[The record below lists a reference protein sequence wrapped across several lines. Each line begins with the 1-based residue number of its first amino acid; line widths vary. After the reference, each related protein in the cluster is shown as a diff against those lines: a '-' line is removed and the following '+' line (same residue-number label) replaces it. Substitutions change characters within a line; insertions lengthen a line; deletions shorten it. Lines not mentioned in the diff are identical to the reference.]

1 MLGEEELPEDL
12 MRGLL
17 AQKRLLVILDALSE
31 REPPSQRNVEQSF
44 AKEAIFNAVVIT
56 ARAEPQFGAIQRTM
70 VYPLLLDQ
78 KHVVPFIV
86 DYVAKM
92 DEAEPLQVGRTLL
105 QLGDR
110 ILGIAEAGGQ
120 ATTVTPLLVT
130 LFVDSAMSR
139 ARAGMTLDN
148 LPQDVPDI
156 FIDYLKR
163 IFAVPGTALP
173 SAAQIQF
180 VDTARVL
187 ANLSLGARRV
197 PSDFS
202 YDEAR
207 TAMGDIATA
216 LLEAMISGGILERRA
231 FGGVVMLRFSLDP
244 AAEYLAAI
252 QAVQDLRNLRSA
264 DVIARINAMK
274 KVKGYPQDC
283 DGYLK
288 AFAVCYRTY
297 HGPFGLP
304 DIGFPWE
311 NVVGQSTDRLRSLDA

>member
-130 LFVDSAMSR
+130 LFVDSAMS
-139 ARAGMTLDN
+139 
-148 LPQDVPDI
+148 
-156 FIDYLKR
+156 
-163 IFAVPGTALP
+163 
-173 SAAQIQF
+173 
-180 VDTARVL
+180 
-187 ANLSLGARRV
+187 
-197 PSDFS
+197 
-202 YDEAR
+202 
-207 TAMGDIATA
+207 
-216 LLEAMISGGILERRA
+216 
-231 FGGVVMLRFSLDP
+231 
-244 AAEYLAAI
+244 
-252 QAVQDLRNLRSA
+252 
-264 DVIARINAMK
+264 
-274 KVKGYPQDC
+274 
-283 DGYLK
+283 
-288 AFAVCYRTY
+288 
-297 HGPFGLP
+297 
-304 DIGFPWE
+304 
-311 NVVGQSTDRLRSLDA
+311 